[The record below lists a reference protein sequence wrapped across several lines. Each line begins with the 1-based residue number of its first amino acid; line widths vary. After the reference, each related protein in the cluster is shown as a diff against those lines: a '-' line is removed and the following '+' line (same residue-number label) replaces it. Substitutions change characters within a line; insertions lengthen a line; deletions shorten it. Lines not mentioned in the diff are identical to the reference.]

1 MTQMTEKKKPLIIL
15 TGPTAEIHIVELSRT
30 LSIIS
35 ATESAFT
42 ASIFFSASSS
52 SSPSQIS
59 SISSPLLTQA
69 PSTLNTLFAL
79 EVPPSK
85 ENVIFALTAFAVL
98 HNSPAGRRWQSG
110 RILYCNFFTYHLKIP
125 LLHLFFLA

>member
-42 ASIFFSASSS
+42 ASIFFSASSCVYIGLFKS
-52 SSPSQIS
+52 NERPAPCILAPVLSLE
-59 SISSPLLTQA
+59 SI
-69 PSTLNTLFAL
+69 
-79 EVPPSK
+79 
-85 ENVIFALTAFAVL
+85 
-98 HNSPAGRRWQSG
+98 
-110 RILYCNFFTYHLKIP
+110 
-125 LLHLFFLA
+125 